1 MDVSYFIAGR
11 LRFKGKIVMVCIAVS
26 FLVMI
31 IAVAVSSGFRAE
43 IRSGLSSLSG
53 DIQLSPSTLNVMDEN
68 TPVEISSAYRPY
80 IEKVEGV
87 KEIIPVIYRAGIV
100 KAGDN
105 IHGVLFKGLP
115 EGASYPSG
123 NTVPDSVSLAVSVPS
138 RLAEITGLA
147 PGDRMLTYF
156 VGENM
161 KVRQFNVVSVHD
173 ALLQVDDRLVVYV
186 DLKDMQRLNGW
197 SENEA
202 SCIEIHMDENHDDE
216 VSINATNDHVGTLIN
231 VYSSEDEEYVIATS
245 SVSRYPQLFDWLD
258 LIDFNVMFILILMTI
273 VAGFNMIS
281 GLLIMLFENIST
293 IGLLKAL
300 GMTDKA
306 ISKVFLSSS
315 AVLVLKGMAA
325 GNIMAF
331 LLCLIQDATHVLR
344 LDPENYFVS
353 YVPVKLDFGLILS
366 ADIAAFAVIMIL
378 LLIPCMFI
386 AKVDPADTVRV
397 K

>member
-80 IEKVEGV
+80 IEEVEGV

>member
-306 ISKVFLSSS
+306 ISKVFLSNS